1 METLTIQ
8 QQVNVLR
15 AAGHNPIHLF
25 GNVYLVRWKPSNC
38 SKVPFYKIKFLRD
51 INLTCEDMYSA
62 IAP

>member
-8 QQVNVLR
+8 QQVNLLR

-25 GNVYLVRWKPSNC
+25 ANVYLVRWKPSNC
-38 SKVPFYKIKFLRD
+38 YRLPFYKVKIIKDLD
-51 INLTCEDMYSA
+51 WIYEDMYSI